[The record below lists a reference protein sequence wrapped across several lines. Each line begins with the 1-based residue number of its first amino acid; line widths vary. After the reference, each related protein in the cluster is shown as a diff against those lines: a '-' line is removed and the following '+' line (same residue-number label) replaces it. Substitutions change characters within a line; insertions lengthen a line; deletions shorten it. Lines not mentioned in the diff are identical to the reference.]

1 LQAPGN
7 RRALLI
13 CRGATVLYGRNEEA
27 GMAADLTTR
36 IGALTLKNPL
46 IAAAAEHL
54 IDEAGVRRA
63 LSAGAGAVVVKSI
76 NEREG
81 GKDQLQRAEYAVLD
95 EMWRP
100 VAWDASAPMS
110 ATIACRSGLTPQ
122 SFDAWLEQTAR
133 LDREAARSDSY
144 AVASLILS
152 DLGEAC
158 RMAKLI
164 EQAGVRA
171 LEFNI
176 GTPYASVTTKGN
188 VTTEFD
194 PARVTVMVSAMRAA
208 IRLPL
213 WIKLTGQSERV
224 PELARAAFEAG
235 ADSVV
240 MAGRLLGF
248 IPDVETLGPMLG
260 TSLGIGGF
268 WNLPITCHW
277 LASTRAAIGS
287 DKPLI
292 GINGAQSG
300 LDIARMMLSGASA
313 VAMASPVMLR
323 GFGLLE
329 DSLREFSAYLEA
341 RRLRAADLIGRAA
354 DQRKGF
360 ADMPLRTDNWRNY
373 VPMA

>member
-1 LQAPGN
+1 MSN
-7 RRALLI
+7 
-13 CRGATVLYGRNEEA
+13 
-27 GMAADLTTR
+27 DLTTR
-36 IGALTLKNPL
+36 VGAVTLKNPL

-54 IDEAGVRRA
+54 IEEAGVRRA
-63 LSAGAGAVVVKSI
+63 IAAGAGAVVVKSV
-76 NEREG
+76 NEREAA
-81 GKDQLQRAEYAVLD
+81 KDQLQRAEYAVLD
-95 EMWRP
+95 AHWRP
-100 VAWDASAPMS
+100 VAWNAAAPMS
-110 ATIACRSGLTPQ
+110 ATIATRSGLTPQ
-122 SFDAWLEQTAR
+122 SFDAWLAQTAR
-133 LDREAARSDSY
+133 LDRAAANSDSY

-152 DLGEAC
+152 DLDEAC

-164 EQAGVRA
+164 EQAGVRV

-176 GTPYASVTTKGN
+176 GTPYARVTTQGN

-194 PARVTVMVSAMRAA
+194 PARVTVMVAAMRKA
-208 IRLPL
+208 IKLPL

-224 PELARAAFEAG
+224 PELAGAAFAAG

-248 IPDVETLGPMLG
+248 IPDVETLAPMLG

-277 LASTRAAIGS
+277 LTSTRAALGP

-300 LDIARMMLSGASA
+300 LDIARMMLAGASA

-323 GFGLLE
+323 GFELLE
-329 DSLREFSAYLEA
+329 SSLREFAEYLA
-341 RRLRAADLIGRAA
+341 KKNLRASDLIGRAA
-354 DQRKGF
+354 DQRKTF

-373 VPMA
+373 LPRS

>member
-1 LQAPGN
+1 
-7 RRALLI
+7 
-13 CRGATVLYGRNEEA
+13 
-27 GMAADLTTR
+27 
-36 IGALTLKNPL
+36 
-46 IAAAAEHL
+46 
-54 IDEAGVRRA
+54 
-63 LSAGAGAVVVKSI
+63 
-76 NEREG
+76 
-81 GKDQLQRAEYAVLD
+81 
-95 EMWRP
+95 
-100 VAWDASAPMS
+100 MS
-110 ATIACRSGLTPQ
+110 ATIATRSGLTPQ
-122 SFDAWLEQTAR
+122 DFDAWLDQTVR
-133 LDREAARSDSY
+133 LDYEAAKSDSY

-152 DLGEAC
+152 DLDEAC

-164 EQAGVRA
+164 EQAGIRV

-176 GTPYASVTTKGN
+176 GTPYASVTTQGN

-194 PARVTVMVSAMRAA
+194 PARVSHMVSTMRQA

-224 PELARAAFEAG
+224 PELARAAFAAG

-248 IPDVETLGPMLG
+248 IPDVETLQPMLG
-260 TSLGIGGF
+260 TSLGIGGY

-277 LASTRAAIGS
+277 LATTRAALGP

-300 LDIARMMLSGASA
+300 LDIARMMLAGASA

-323 GFGLLE
+323 GFELLE
-329 DSLREFSAYLEA
+329 KSLRDFTSYLA
-341 RRLRAADLIGRAA
+341 KKNLRASDLIGRAA
-354 DQRKGF
+354 DQRKSF

-373 VPMA
+373 VPKIKSSS

>member
-1 LQAPGN
+1 
-7 RRALLI
+7 
-13 CRGATVLYGRNEEA
+13 
-27 GMAADLTTR
+27 MSADLTTR
-36 IGALTLKNPL
+36 VGRMSLKNPL

-63 LSAGAGAVVVKSI
+63 IAAGAGAVVVKSI

-95 EMWRP
+95 DQWRP
-100 VAWDASAPMS
+100 VPWNASAPMS

-122 SFDAWLEQTAR
+122 SFDEWLEQTAR
-133 LDREAARSDSY
+133 LDREAAKSDSY

-152 DLGEAC
+152 DLNEAC

-164 EQAGVRA
+164 EQAGLRA

-194 PARVTVMVSAMRAA
+194 PSRVTDMVSAMRKA
-208 IRLPL
+208 ITLPL

-224 PELARAAFEAG
+224 PDLARAAYDAG
-235 ADSVV
+235 ADAVV

-248 IPDVETLGPMLG
+248 IPDVNTLSPMLG
-260 TSLGIGGF
+260 TSLGVGGF
-268 WNLPITCHW
+268 WNLPMTCHW
-277 LASTRAAIGS
+277 LASTRQALGK
-287 DKPLI
+287 DKSLI

-323 GFGLLE
+323 GFELIE
-329 DSLREFSAYLEA
+329 DSLKEFSGYLVSHKLHA
-341 RRLRAADLIGRAA
+341 TDLIGRAA

-373 VPMA
+373 VPKG

>member
-1 LQAPGN
+1 MP
-7 RRALLI
+7 
-13 CRGATVLYGRNEEA
+13 
-27 GMAADLTTR
+27 ADLATR
-36 IGALTLKNPL
+36 VGAVTLKNPL

-63 LSAGAGAVVVKSI
+63 LRAGVGAVVVKST

-81 GKDQLQRAEYAVLD
+81 GKDQLQRAEYTVLD
-95 EMWRP
+95 EHWRP
-100 VAWDASAPMS
+100 VPWNASAPMS
-110 ATIACRSGLTPQ
+110 ATIATRSGLTPQ
-122 SFDAWLEQTAR
+122 DFDVWLDQTVR
-133 LDREAARSDSY
+133 LDREAAKSDSY

-152 DLGEAC
+152 DLDEAC
-158 RMAKLI
+158 RMGKLI
-164 EQAGVRA
+164 EQAGIRV

-194 PARVTVMVSAMRAA
+194 PARVTIMVEAMRKA
-208 IRLPL
+208 IQLPL

-224 PELARAAFEAG
+224 PELARAAFAAG

-260 TSLGIGGF
+260 TSLGIGGY

-277 LASTRAAIGS
+277 LATTRAALGP
-287 DKPLI
+287 DRPLI

-300 LDIARMMLSGASA
+300 LDVARMMLAGASA

-323 GFGLLE
+323 GFELLE
-329 DSLREFSAYLEA
+329 DSLRDFSAYLTA
-341 RRLRAADLIGRAA
+341 QDLNAADLVGRAA
-354 DQRKGF
+354 DQR
-360 ADMPLRTDNWRNY
+360 
-373 VPMA
+373 

>member
-1 LQAPGN
+1 MTDP
-7 RRALLI
+7 
-13 CRGATVLYGRNEEA
+13 
-27 GMAADLTTR
+27 TTR
-36 IGALTLKNPL
+36 VGALTLKNPL

-63 LSAGAGAVVVKSI
+63 LAAGAGAVVVKSI
-76 NEREG
+76 NEREAA
-81 GKDQLQRAEYAVLD
+81 KDQLQRAEYAVLD
-95 EMWRP
+95 ELWRP
-100 VAWDASAPMS
+100 LPWDASAPMS

-122 SFDAWLEQTAR
+122 AFDPWLEQTVR
-133 LDREAARSDSY
+133 LDRAAAQSDAY

-152 DLGEAC
+152 DLDEAV

-164 EQAGVRA
+164 EQAGIRV

-176 GTPYASVTTKGN
+176 GTPYASVTTRGN

-194 PARVTVMVSAMRAA
+194 PARVSVMVSTMRRA
-208 IRLPL
+208 ISLPL

-224 PELARAAFEAG
+224 PELARAAFDAG
-235 ADSVV
+235 ADAVV
-240 MAGRLLGF
+240 MAGRLLGM
-248 IPDVETLGPMLG
+248 IPDVETLAPMLG

-277 LASTRAAIGS
+277 LASTRAALGP

-300 LDIARMMLSGASA
+300 LDIARMMLAGASA

-329 DSLREFSAYLEA
+329 DSLREFSDYLL
-341 RRLRAADLIGRAA
+341 RQNLRAADLIGRAA
-354 DQRKGF
+354 DQRKTF
-360 ADMPLRTDNWRNY
+360 ADMPLRTDNWRKY
-373 VPMA
+373 VPTP

>member
-1 LQAPGN
+1 MPPD
-7 RRALLI
+7 
-13 CRGATVLYGRNEEA
+13 
-27 GMAADLTTR
+27 MTTR
-36 IGALTLKNPL
+36 VGAVTLKNPL

-54 IDEAGVRRA
+54 IEEAGVRRA
-63 LSAGAGAVVVKSI
+63 LRTGAGAVVVKSV
-76 NEREG
+76 NEREAA
-81 GKDQLQRAEYAVLD
+81 KDQLQRAEYAVLD
-95 EMWRP
+95 EHWRQVP
-100 VAWDASAPMS
+100 WNASAPMS
-110 ATIACRSGLTPQ
+110 ATVATRSGLTPQ
-122 SFDAWLEQTAR
+122 SFEAWLEQTAR
-133 LDREAARSDSY
+133 LDREAAKSDSY
-144 AVASLILS
+144 AVASVILS
-152 DLGEAC
+152 DLDEAC

-176 GTPYASVTTKGN
+176 GTPYASVTTQGN

-194 PARVTVMVSAMRAA
+194 PARVTVMVGTMRQA
-208 IRLPL
+208 IKLPL

-224 PELARAAFEAG
+224 PELARAAFDAG

-240 MAGRLLGF
+240 MAGRLLGV
-248 IPDVETLGPMLG
+248 IPDVETLAPMLG

-277 LASTRAAIGS
+277 LAVSRAALGP

-300 LDIARMMLSGASA
+300 LDIARMMLAGASA

-323 GFGLLE
+323 GFELLE
-329 DSLREFSAYLEA
+329 SSLREFSDYLA
-341 RRLRAADLIGRAA
+341 RKNLHAADLIGRAA

-373 VPMA
+373 VPKS

>member
-1 LQAPGN
+1 
-7 RRALLI
+7 
-13 CRGATVLYGRNEEA
+13 
-27 GMAADLTTR
+27 MAIDLTTR
-36 IGALTLKNPL
+36 IGAVTLKNPL

-54 IDEAGVRRA
+54 IEEAGVRRA
-63 LSAGAGAVVVKSI
+63 IQAGAGAVVVKSV
-76 NEREG
+76 NEREAA
-81 GKDQLQRAEYAVLD
+81 KDQLQRAEYAVLD
-95 EMWRP
+95 EHWRP

-133 LDREAARSDSY
+133 LDREAAKSDSY

-152 DLGEAC
+152 DLDEAC

-164 EQAGVRA
+164 EQAGVRV

-194 PARVTVMVSAMRAA
+194 PARVGIMVGTMRKA

-224 PELARAAFEAG
+224 PDLARAAFDAG

-277 LASTRAAIGS
+277 LAVSRAALGP
-287 DKPLI
+287 DKALI

-300 LDIARMMLSGASA
+300 LDIARMMLAGASA

-323 GFGLLE
+323 GFELLE
-329 DSLREFSAYLEA
+329 SSLREFSDYLA
-341 RRLRAADLIGRAA
+341 TKKLRASDLIGRAA

-360 ADMPLRTDNWRNY
+360 ADMPLRTDNWRKY
-373 VPMA
+373 VPKVS

>member
-1 LQAPGN
+1 MP
-7 RRALLI
+7 
-13 CRGATVLYGRNEEA
+13 V
-27 GMAADLTTR
+27 DLTTR
-36 IGALTLKNPL
+36 VGAVTLKNPL

-54 IDEAGVRRA
+54 IEEAGVRRA
-63 LSAGAGAVVVKSI
+63 LRAGAGAVVVKSV
-76 NEREG
+76 NEREAAR
-81 GKDQLQRAEYAVLD
+81 DQLQRAEYAVLD
-95 EMWRP
+95 EHWRP
-100 VAWDASAPMS
+100 VPWDASAPMS

-122 SFDAWLEQTAR
+122 SFDAWLEQTVR
-133 LDREAARSDSY
+133 LDREAAKMDSY

-152 DLGEAC
+152 DLGEAT
-158 RMAKLI
+158 RMAKAI
-164 EQAGVRA
+164 EQAGIRV

-176 GTPYASVTTKGN
+176 GTPYASQAVKGN

-194 PARVTVMVSAMRAA
+194 PARVSVMVSAMRAA
-208 IRLPL
+208 IGLPL

-224 PELARAAFEAG
+224 PELARAAFDAG

-248 IPDVETLGPMLG
+248 IPDVETLEPMLG

-277 LASTRAAIGS
+277 LATTRAALGA
-287 DKPLI
+287 DRPLI

-300 LDIARMMLSGASA
+300 LDIARMMLAGASA

-323 GFGLLE
+323 GFEVIE
-329 DSLREFSAYLEA
+329 DSLREFTDYLSRQNLSAA
-341 RRLRAADLIGRAA
+341 GLIGRAA
-354 DQRKGF
+354 DRRKTF

-373 VPMA
+373 VPTA